1 MAEETKEPWL
11 NYLALS
17 TVILAVCATLATFKG
32 GGHSTRSIL
41 RQSQA
46 SNAWAYYQAKSVK
59 QNLYEIRQDSLE
71 MELRAAT
78 GRHAEMLKAALAENA
93 ERVAKYDKEKN
104 EIFKDAKRLEAE
116 RDQAGRHGQAF
127 GFAVIFLQVAIL
139 LSSVAAL
146 MKKKPLWMLGVAV
159 GAVGLVCFIN
169 GFMLFLT

>member
-11 NYLALS
+11 NYLALT

-46 SNAWAYYQAKSVK
+46 SDAWAYYQAKSVK
-59 QNLYEIRQDSLE
+59 QNLYEVQRDS
-71 MELRAAT
+71 MELALREAS
-78 GRHAEMLKAALAENA
+78 GHHAEVLKAALAENA
-93 ERVAKYDKEKN
+93 KRVAKYDKEKN
-104 EIFKDAKRLEAE
+104 EIFKDAKRLEGE
-116 RDQAGRHGQAF
+116 RDQAARYGQAF

-146 MKKKPLWMLGVAV
+146 MKKKALWLVGVVV
-159 GAVGLVCFIN
+159 GAVGLVCFVN
-169 GFMLFLT
+169 GFLLFFK